1 MGFGSPL
8 SRKRGRISKPPPC
21 APSANPVLARIAT
34 FAPAWVLY
42 ALAGAFAFFGVI
54 FLLIPIIGVPL
65 LLIGY
70 VCFLAAGVARR
81 QARKHEMRRQ
91 QGG

>member
-1 MGFGSPL
+1 M
-8 SRKRGRISKPPPC
+8 
-21 APSANPVLARIAT
+21 LARIAT

-42 ALAGAFAFFGVI
+42 VFTGFFAFFGVI

-65 LLIGY
+65 LVIGY
-70 VCFLAAGVARR
+70 IFFLAAGVARR